1 MRTHED
7 AIGYLADP
15 GPRPGGG
22 GHPGI
27 VVIPDVWGLSDHYRD
42 IARRLA
48 EEGFAALALDVYRKT
63 GTKQLGS
70 VEEAMAWIRELPDP
84 VVVET
89 MQEGIDHLAASE
101 AAAGRRVGITGFCMG
116 GQYAL
121 LAACSCRGLSACA
134 PFYGMLRYAEDR
146 DRAKKPRAPLEALD
160 DLTCPVLGF
169 YGEEDAIIPVDDVR
183 EARAKLEA
191 SPHEAELRLYPGA
204 GHAFM
209 NDTRPAAYREEAA
222 RDAWSRLVPF
232 LRRHL
237 AEER

>member
-7 AIGYLADP
+7 SIGYLAAP
-15 GPRPGGG
+15 APREGGG
-22 GHPGI
+22 GHPGV

-48 EEGFAALALDVYRKT
+48 QEGFAALALDVYRKT
-63 GTKQLGS
+63 GTKELS
-70 VEEAMAWIRELPDP
+70 DVAEAMAWIRELPDP

-101 AAAGRRVGITGFCMG
+101 VAAGRRIGITGFCMG

-134 PFYGMLRYAEDR
+134 PFYGMLRYEEER
-146 DRAKKPRAPLEALD
+146 DRASKPRSPLEALA
-160 DLTCPVLGF
+160 DLTCPVLGL
-169 YGEEDAIIPVDDVR
+169 YGEEDAIIPVADVEALR
-183 EARAKLEA
+183 EGLAK
-191 SPHEAELRLYPGA
+191 SPHEGDVVLYPGA

-209 NDTRPAAYREEAA
+209 NDTRPQAYREEAA

-237 AEER
+237 EA